1 MGILRGDAGA
11 ARGRRLDQTIDEK
24 FAAFDD
30 RRVVLAAQPY
40 LDVAS
45 AGLDGTTAGLL
56 GQRLLAERHGGV
68 ERDEVVRGTFNGDPG
83 DPLCLLPTGLT

>member
-1 MGILRGDAGA
+1 MVAERQAGRVLHGDARA
-11 ARGRRLDQTIDEK
+11 ARGRRLDQTIDEN

-45 AGLDGTTAGLL
+45 AGLEARRRASAVNAFSVNDTA
-56 GQRLLAERHGGV
+56 ASS
-68 ERDEVVRGTFNGDPG
+68 EVKSFGASAM
-83 DPLCLLPTGLT
+83 